1 MRPATTSGAVT
12 SSRRR
17 GVQLVTGTA
26 VVGGLWSAAAPWWA
40 WAVLL
45 SGLLVLATGL
55 RRLSPTELL
64 TKCSA

>member
-26 VVGGLWSAAAPWWA
+26 VVGGLWSATAPWWA